1 MPNIFDYTDYRAYL
15 ADYYAEQKA
24 EKSWYSYRVL
34 SQKIGFRSRDFI
46 YRVIRG
52 EKCLSQA
59 SIAKVSKG
67 LSHSPEESKW
77 FESLVRFNQA
87 KTAEEKAFYLEH
99 LRGPRTVAGKK
110 ARIRKIADHELALFA
125 EWRHVAV
132 RAILDMVPFKDDY
145 TWLSRQLTPPIT
157 VHQAKQSVN
166 HLKKLGMIEQ
176 GDDEI
181 WQVTDKVISTDD
193 EVQNVFLARF
203 YQSCLRLGSEALQ
216 NQHRDKRNVAG
227 VTLGISRK
235 RYPEV
240 VKAVARFR
248 RELEELAE
256 KDNDA
261 DIVYQFQSLLFPMS
275 RQIRSSD
282 EENAE

>member
-1 MPNIFDYTDYRAYL
+1 MPNIFEYTDYRTYL

-24 EKSWYSYRVL
+24 EKPWYSYRVL

-52 EKCLSQA
+52 EKRLSQA
-59 SIAKVSKG
+59 SIAKVSQG

-99 LRGPRTVAGKK
+99 LRGPHKTAGKK

-125 EWRHVAV
+125 EWRHVAI
-132 RAILDMVPFKDDY
+132 RAILDMVPFTDDY
-145 TWLSRQLTPPIT
+145 TWLSRQLTPPIS

-166 HLKKLGMIEQ
+166 HLQKLGMIEQ
-176 GDDEI
+176 DDDGV
-181 WQVTDKVISTDD
+181 WRVTDKVISTDD

-203 YQSCLRLGSEALQ
+203 YQSCLRLGSDALQ
-216 NQHRDKRNVAG
+216 NLPRNERNVAG

-256 KDNDA
+256 KDHDA
-261 DIVYQFQSLLFPMS
+261 DTVYQFQSLLFPMS